1 MPQRDKSKVCFK
13 KFSEND
19 VEILENLCLRGQEAR
34 GDRELGS
41 ITGLRKSCAVSEF
54 SLLSGCPPPIGWV
67 WTAPPGSLLP
77 FSFPQTSLHNPHSP
91 METDAKA
98 LGCPLDP
105 CSRAGDR
112 AGHTGALGGSGSY
125 HGIIVA
131 VHHEGAPASE
141 VDVLFPPVTHL
152 WVVRL

>member
-1 MPQRDKSKVCFK
+1 
-13 KFSEND
+13 
-19 VEILENLCLRGQEAR
+19 
-34 GDRELGS
+34 
-41 ITGLRKSCAVSEF
+41 
-54 SLLSGCPPPIGWV
+54 
-67 WTAPPGSLLP
+67 
-77 FSFPQTSLHNPHSP
+77 

-98 LGCPLDP
+98 LGCPLGP

-152 WVVRL
+152 WIVRLQVRAEEAVSRTRAEEQAWEGKLT